1 MKNLF
6 LSSVKSL
13 FFGASHASS
22 ANRYPHLQTES
33 EKRLVPMLDKLQTL
47 SALIPGGQF
56 DIEIEEGR
64 VLLLLRWKPRL
75 SAQAGGGIGHHCF
88 VVDET
93 MGKEVE
99 SLGDV
104 TVLQPVDIRKEQA
117 TPQQTALNVS
127 RKSAPDTPQQ
137 ATPEASQQA
146 EKPSRTLGIIRQ
158 VSDFL
163 TSRYYF
169 RFNLLTEQT
178 ECAELDSDHYQKVD
192 QRMLNTLS
200 LDALEA
206 GIDCWDRD
214 VQRFVNSKKVAVYH
228 PFTDYM
234 KGLEKWDGKD
244 RVKELAARVS
254 DNSVWQE
261 GFHRWMLAMTAQW
274 MKLDMNGRANSV
286 APLLVS
292 ARQGWGKSTFCRLL
306 MPEALSAY
314 FTESFDL
321 ASPASAEQKL
331 ATFGLIN
338 IDEFDKISAA
348 KLPLL
353 KNLMQMTALNIR
365 RAYHRSAEPL
375 HRIASFIGT
384 SNREDLLVDRTGSRR
399 FLCVKLEHP
408 IDCTTP
414 VNHNQLYAQLKEELE
429 SGERYWFTKE
439 EEEQIQRNNA
449 LFYKHIPEEEIFR
462 SVFRFATDEE
472 WNAYASAAA
481 NGTTKAD
488 TPEVLQLNASQI
500 FEAMKLHSP
509 AAMRGMTAYSLSRI
523 LPQLGERLHT
533 MKGNVYR
540 VVRV

>member
-99 SLGDV
+99 ALGDIAA
-104 TVLQPVDIRKEQA
+104 LQPVDIRKEQVA
-117 TPQQTALNVS
+117 LDAPQQTTPD
-127 RKSAPDTPQQ
+127 AP
-137 ATPEASQQA
+137 QQA

-244 RVKELAARVS
+244 R
-254 DNSVWQE
+254 
-261 GFHRWMLAMTAQW
+261 
-274 MKLDMNGRANSV
+274 
-286 APLLVS
+286 PPP
-292 ARQGWGKSTFCRLL
+292 CI
-306 MPEALSAY
+306 
-314 FTESFDL
+314 
-321 ASPASAEQKL
+321 ASPRSSAP
-331 ATFGLIN
+331 ATAKTCWLTAP
-338 IDEFDKISAA
+338 DPAVSSA
-348 KLPLL
+348 
-353 KNLMQMTALNIR
+353 
-365 RAYHRSAEPL
+365 
-375 HRIASFIGT
+375 
-384 SNREDLLVDRTGSRR
+384 
-399 FLCVKLEHP
+399 
-408 IDCTTP
+408 
-414 VNHNQLYAQLKEELE
+414 
-429 SGERYWFTKE
+429 
-439 EEEQIQRNNA
+439 
-449 LFYKHIPEEEIFR
+449 
-462 SVFRFATDEE
+462 
-472 WNAYASAAA
+472 
-481 NGTTKAD
+481 
-488 TPEVLQLNASQI
+488 
-500 FEAMKLHSP
+500 
-509 AAMRGMTAYSLSRI
+509 
-523 LPQLGERLHT
+523 
-533 MKGNVYR
+533 
-540 VVRV
+540 